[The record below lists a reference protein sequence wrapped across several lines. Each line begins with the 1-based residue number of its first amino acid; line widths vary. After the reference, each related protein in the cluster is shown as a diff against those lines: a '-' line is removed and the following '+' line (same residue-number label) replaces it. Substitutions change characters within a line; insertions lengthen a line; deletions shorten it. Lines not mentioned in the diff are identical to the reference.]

1 MAGVTSLPDIY
12 EALRPSQIIQ
22 SEDKVSQ
29 LTQMFEND
37 YINSFTL
44 ALEVVKLFNL
54 SSGVTIEDDLAD
66 KILNI
71 IDVGKQLGET
81 F

>member
-1 MAGVTSLPDIY
+1 
-12 EALRPSQIIQ
+12 
-22 SEDKVSQ
+22 
-29 LTQMFEND
+29 MFEND
-37 YINSFTL
+37 CINSFTL

-71 IDVGKQLGET
+71 IDVGK
-81 F
+81 